1 MTHTA
6 AAAAVIFGIISSCY
20 SPPVFCSGYGWGV
33 IASMALDYQVV

>member
-20 SPPVFCSGYGWGV
+20 SPPACCSGCGWGV
-33 IASMALDYQVV
+33 TATMALDYQVV